1 MPRVS
6 PEDLE
11 EFVTKAIESTGTTPD
26 AARAVA
32 RHLVEAN
39 LSGHDSH
46 GVMRLKQYLDHA
58 ASGDVQPTAEPAV
71 LRETSTTAVVDGG
84 QTWGQVAANFAMEL
98 AIRKAREH
106 AIAAVSLRNAYHAG
120 RIGVYPRQAAL
131 EGLIG
136 LAFCNVRGV
145 ARVAPWG
152 STERRLTTN
161 PIAIAVPT
169 EAEPIVVDFATS
181 AVAEGKVRLAKTD
194 GRKVPIGW
202 CQDAEGNFTTDPN
215 SVYEDGAIAPL
226 GGDQGHKGFSLAVAM
241 DLLGGVLSGA
251 GCGLMATSGP
261 KATSYG
267 NGLLL
272 QAIDPAAFC
281 DPTEFRRQVTEY
293 TKYLKSA
300 RVKEGHGEILM
311 PGEPETRQSARRR
324 EQGLQIEAGV
334 WAQLEDVGARLGISL
349 KKA

>member
-46 GVMRLKQYLDHA
+46 GVMRLKQYMDHA
-58 ASGDVQPTAEPAV
+58 ASEDVQPAAEPTV
-71 LRETSTTAVVDGG
+71 LRETSTTAVVDGR
-84 QTWGQVAANFAMEL
+84 QTWGPIAANFAMEL

-106 AIAAVSLRNAYHAG
+106 AISAVSLRSAYHAG

-131 EGLIG
+131 EGLVG
-136 LAFCNVRGV
+136 LAFCNVRGI

-181 AVAEGKVRLAKTD
+181 TVAEGKVRLAKTD

-215 SVYEDGAIAPL
+215 AVYEDGAIAPL

-251 GCGLMATSGP
+251 GCGLMATSGM
-261 KATSYG
+261 ANSYG

-272 QAIDPAAFC
+272 QAIDPAAFG
-281 DPTEFRRQVTEY
+281 DPAEFRANVTEY
-293 TKYLKSA
+293 TKYIKSA
-300 RVKEGHGEILM
+300 RLKKGHDEILM

-324 EQGLQIEAGV
+324 EEGLQIEDGV
-334 WAQLEDVGARLGISL
+334 WAQLEDIGARLGISL

>member
-6 PEDLE
+6 PDTLE
-11 EFVTKAIESTGTTPD
+11 EFVTRAIESTGTRPE
-26 AARAVA
+26 AARMVA
-32 RHLVEAN
+32 RHLVESN

-46 GVMRLKQYLDHA
+46 GVMRLKQYLDHV
-58 ASGDVQPTAEPAV
+58 ASGDVQPAAEPTIV
-71 LRETSTTAVVDGG
+71 HETSTTAVVDGG
-84 QTWGQVAANFAMEL
+84 QTWGQVAASFAMDV
-98 AIRKAREH
+98 AIRKARDH
-106 AIAAVSLRNAYHAG
+106 AIAAVSLRRAYHAG

-131 EGLIG
+131 EGLVG

-169 EAEPIVVDFATS
+169 ESEPIVIDFATS

-202 CQDAEGNFTTDPN
+202 CLDAEGNFTTDPN
-215 SVYEDGAIAPL
+215 SVYEDGALAPL
-226 GGDQGHKGFSLAVAM
+226 GGDQGHKGYSLSVAM
-241 DLLGGVLSGA
+241 DLLGGILSGA
-251 GCGLMATSGP
+251 GCGLMTRG
-261 KATSYG
+261 YG

-281 DPTEFRRQVTEY
+281 GPADFRGQIAEY
-293 TKYLKSA
+293 TEYLKSA
-300 RVKEGHGEILM
+300 RRKKDCDEILM
-311 PGEPETRQSARRR
+311 PGEPETRQTAERRR
-324 EQGLQIEAGV
+324 HGLQIEAGV
-334 WAQLEDVGARLGISL
+334 WSQLEDVGRQFGISL
-349 KKA
+349 EKEA